1 MPGLTI
7 VTNHFFLYSKCLF
20 LFVILIHV
28 TIVTAEQIHVYQT
41 LRLYHTA
48 KSFLSCGNV
57 KVCTQIDCI
66 CWSLVRSC

>member
-1 MPGLTI
+1 LTI
-7 VTNHFFLYSKCLF
+7 VTNHFFCTLTKCLF

-48 KSFLSCGNV
+48 KSFLSRGNV